1 MRHGISHGVGLVV
14 GLFRSTNPIKEQ
26 PPSSNPPLPPTQL
39 LKNNYDITMIEKVV
53 ECPWPMVG
61 IYDGINK

>member
-14 GLFRSTNPIKEQ
+14 GLFRSTNPIKEAT
-26 PPSSNPPLPPTQL
+26 PPSPPPQL
-39 LKNNYDITMIEKVV
+39 LKHNYDITMIEKVV